1 MECLSLTVPFI
12 VVSLNLLHPLPRP
25 MSRTGSSK
33 SHPSH
38 ITSYPLFFSVFPSYF
53 GGDLLDIRLALPFD
67 VSLFALESV
76 GWLVDQLQNKVA
88 NQCSPKIPTINI
100 VIVLNSNFDVNFFSI
115 ITLVQH
121 ALPAL
126 RESKGRVI
134 FVSSGAAV
142 NAYHGWG
149 AYCA

>member
-1 MECLSLTVPFI
+1 MLT
-12 VVSLNLLHPLPRP
+12 
-25 MSRTGSSK
+25 
-33 SHPSH
+33 
-38 ITSYPLFFSVFPSYF
+38 Y
-53 GGDLLDIRLALPFD
+53 
-67 VSLFALESV
+67 
-76 GWLVDQLQNKVA
+76 
-88 NQCSPKIPTINI
+88 IPTIN
-100 VIVLNSNFDVNFFSI
+100 LYMYMYYSNFDVNFFSI

>member
-1 MECLSLTVPFI
+1 
-12 VVSLNLLHPLPRP
+12 

-38 ITSYPLFFSVFPSYF
+38 ITSYPLFFTVFSSYF
-53 GGDLLDIRLALPFD
+53 GGDLLDIRLALAFV
-67 VSLFALESV
+67 VSLFAVELV
-76 GWLVDQLQNKVA
+76 GWLVELLQNKVT
-88 NQCSPKIPTINI
+88 NQCSPNIPTIDIDI
-100 VIVLNSNFDVNFFSI
+100 VHNSNFDVNFFSI

-126 RESKGRVI
+126 RESKGRVV
-134 FVSSGAAV
+134 FVSSGAAI